1 MHFFRL
7 VIVFA
12 FLFFQNTLLPQKKPV
27 LLMNKT
33 VHLGGG
39 EKIDNAALAFQE
51 GRITL
56 MADATRIRLDMS
68 AFDVKEVQGGHIY
81 AATIVSD
88 TSHFSASDV
97 LYSVDLDTEALVID
111 LSASRLQEGGEATLV
126 ITDKPIHAHEKAKVA
141 ITTAFVKG
149 KEVQLQETCLTP
161 VK

>member
-12 FLFFQNTLLPQKKPV
+12 FLFFQSTLFPQKKPV

-39 EKIDNAALAFQE
+39 EKIDNAALAFQQ

-68 AFDVKEVQGGHIY
+68 AFDVKEVQGNHIY
-81 AATIVSD
+81 AATVVSD
-88 TSHFSASDV
+88 ISHFSASDTI
-97 LYSVDLDTEALVID
+97 YSVKLDTEALVVD

-126 ITDKPIHAHEKAKVA
+126 ITDQPIHEHEKTKVA

-149 KEVQLQETCLTP
+149 RQVQLQETCLAP
-161 VK
+161 VR